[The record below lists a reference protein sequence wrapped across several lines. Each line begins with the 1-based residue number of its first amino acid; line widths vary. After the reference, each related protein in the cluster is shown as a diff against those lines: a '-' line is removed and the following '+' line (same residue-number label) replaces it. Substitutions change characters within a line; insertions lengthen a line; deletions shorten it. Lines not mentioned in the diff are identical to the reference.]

1 MAVPGSGN
9 PITMRG
15 IFSEKNEDDY
25 GADNMDGESNLSLR
39 GLSSNSFSDTS
50 TGGNIDL
57 NSAYASSAEGG
68 ANLINAPY
76 AISEFRGYDHDAVSF
91 SITANNTPS
100 VPQQWGNTS
109 GSSATNASAGCT
121 VGFQFRGDT
130 AGKLVRLRQGN
141 FNNSTALSYSYISIT
156 YDGSA
161 SSASAQVTWSGSTSG
176 TGSFTN
182 GSGRTSGAFVSL
194 ATGTADSGSFTDWT
208 WTVSKSS
215 GNGTHSYSTM
225 LGTSPSWQVRFFDGG
240 GSTLG
245 TTNSSNGNA
254 IVISATRGSGGG
266 GFGPVCIHEDMLVD
280 TAVGPM
286 HIDDVV
292 EKDPRVWSYNPL
304 SREKELV
311 ELVNVAI
318 VYHDN
323 LYAINGEYLLTEDHI
338 MYDINKNPKSIKPEL
353 ALSNYN
359 KQSEKL
365 KLGDELSTLSGDT
378 YFVKSIEKYEGK
390 HKTYTISTV
399 NDTFYAGDILVDSE
413 I

>member
-50 TGGNIDL
+50 TGGNINL

-76 AISEFRGYDHDAVSF
+76 SISEFRGYDHDAVSF
-91 SITANNTPS
+91 SITAGNTPS
-100 VPQQWGNTS
+100 IPQQWGDITGN
-109 GSSATNASAGCT
+109 SATNASAGCT
-121 VGFQFRGDT
+121 IGFQFRGDS
-130 AGKLVRLRQGN
+130 AGKLVRLRSGN
-141 FNNSTALSYSYISIT
+141 FSNSTALSYSYLSIT
-156 YDGSA
+156 YSGSA
-161 SSASAQVTWSGSTSG
+161 SSASAQVTWSGTESGSG
-176 TGSFTN
+176 TLTN

-208 WTVSKSS
+208 WSVSKSS
-215 GNGTHSYSTM
+215 GTGTHQYST
-225 LGTSPSWQVRFFDGG
+225 LFGTSPSWSVRFFDSG

-245 TTNSSNGNA
+245 TTNSSSGNS
-254 IVISATRGSGGG
+254 ITIRATRGQGGG
-266 GFGPVCIHEDMLVD
+266 GGEFVCIHEDMLVD

-286 HIDDVV
+286 HIDEVV

-338 MYDINKNPKSIKPEL
+338 VYDANKNPKAVKPEL
-353 ALSNYN
+353 ALANYN
-359 KQSEKL
+359 KQSEEL
-365 KLGDELSTLSGDT
+365 QLGDELSTLSGDV
-378 YFVKSIEKYEGK
+378 YIVKSIEKYEGK
-390 HKTYTISTV
+390 YKTYTISTV